1 MYRVTRVV
9 LPLSYALIAS
19 VGVKA
24 STYRGLKVKAR
35 RGHNERCHELYCR
48 GSPMGKGPRDGG
60 SKSGLY
66 GRQCTTCHLKSS
78 SPYPYKI
85 TARVVRHSDILA
97 HLTTPTH
104 KKQVANPIQNGES
117 RTEYGRVDAYD
128 NGGEPF

>member
-19 VGVKA
+19 VGVKTSA
-24 STYRGLKVKAR
+24 YRGLNIEAR
-35 RGHNERCHELYCR
+35 RGHNEGCHEVYCR
-48 GSPMGKGPRDGG
+48 DSPIGQGLSDGG

-78 SPYPYKI
+78 SPYSYKI

-97 HLTTPTH
+97 LLTTPTH

-128 NGGEPF
+128 SGGEPW